1 MTAVDSCS
9 MSRPGSHRLPLQ
21 YRKTPPES
29 WPGWLRFRWSS
40 PLDQDGVDFPGAMSS
55 LLGTDLIVGNGAR
68 ARGFFINIVILVAVV
83 ILRFRTQIIRRDCRQ
98 IMLLQFFVTLPHF
111 RRHLVEIFLRFDRT
125 AEEQFPLR
133 ILRCQKLFALFVF
146 DPQLAL

>member
-1 MTAVDSCS
+1 MTAVDFCS
-9 MSRPGSHRLPLQ
+9 MSRPAVIDSRYTTEKRHR
-21 YRKTPPES
+21 KA

-55 LLGTDLIVGNGAR
+55 LLGTDLIVGNSAR

-83 ILRFRTQIIRRDCRQ
+83 ALRFRTQIIRRDCRQ

-111 RRHLVEIFLRFDRT
+111 RRH
-125 AEEQFPLR
+125 
-133 ILRCQKLFALFVF
+133 
-146 DPQLAL
+146 